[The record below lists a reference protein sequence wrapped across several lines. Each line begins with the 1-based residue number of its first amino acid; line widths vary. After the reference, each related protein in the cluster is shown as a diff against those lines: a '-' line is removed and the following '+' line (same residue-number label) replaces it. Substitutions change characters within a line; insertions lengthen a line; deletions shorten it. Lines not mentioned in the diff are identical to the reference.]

1 MPQRTTLTLD
11 DAVAQALKD
20 EAREQG
26 VPIKTLANAALK
38 AGLAALKSGAETK
51 PYRLMPKAL
60 GQPGK
65 GIDLTKALALSDE
78 LENDILVDKAGRHQ

>member
-20 EAREQG
+20 EAKEQG

-38 AGLAALKSGAETK
+38 AGLASMKSGANAK
-51 PYRLMPKAL
+51 PYQLRPKSL
-60 GQPGK
+60 GQASK
-65 GIDLTKALALSDE
+65 VVDLNKALALSDE
-78 LENDILVDKAGRHQ
+78 LENEILVNKAGRC